1 MSEAEVPRRPV
12 AKRFAKGE
20 WETLHEIILKG
31 DGGKFREILHDR
43 NVSTNM
49 LKADMW
55 GQITYLFCEVCTGY
69 ILFSMLGIRNRIQ
82 IRIDFYR
89 FCTRLRILLK
99 VSYTTGSGS
108 TTLLF
113 CPLGSLKCQ
122 YTRVVDPDPQRS
134 AFGYLAGFRIR
145 IDLMR
150 IRIRIRIQHFF

>member
-1 MSEAEVPRRPV
+1 MAEAEVPRRPV

-55 GQITYLFCEVCTGY
+55 GKITYLFCEVCTGY

-82 IRIDFYR
+82 IRIYFYR
-89 FCTRLRILLK
+89 FCTRLRILLAEGRQMK
-99 VSYTTGSGS
+99 QR
-108 TTLLF
+108 
-113 CPLGSLKCQ
+113 SLKYPYLNFVCTVRHYTITYKLPYIYKATVNMYT
-122 YTRVVDPDPQRS
+122 YTRQLS
-134 AFGYLAGFRIR
+134 KKIIL
-145 IDLMR
+145 
-150 IRIRIRIQHFF
+150 IQLLIII